1 MNKDYD
7 YKKEKEYEYTEEYL
21 IQKRIEE
28 ENE

>member
-7 YKKEKEYEYTEEYL
+7 YKKEKEYEYIEEYL